1 MEGVTYEQFI
11 NVLGRKIWERDTG
24 PKIKEVWVPLPA
36 LIPRVEEQPNY
47 LIFVLHIFPSPLLLL
62 LPQHLV
68 YLSCTTPHG

>member
-11 NVLGRKIWERDTG
+11 DVLEGKTGNETG
-24 PKIKEVWVPLPA
+24 PKIKEVWVPLPV
-36 LIPRVEEQPNY
+36 LIVHVEEQSNY

-68 YLSCTTPHG
+68 